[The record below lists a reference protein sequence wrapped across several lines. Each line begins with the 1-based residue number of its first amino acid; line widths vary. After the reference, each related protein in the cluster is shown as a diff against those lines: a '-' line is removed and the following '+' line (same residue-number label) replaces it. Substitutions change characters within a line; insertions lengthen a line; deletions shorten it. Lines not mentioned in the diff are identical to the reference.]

1 MLASVPLTYFHE
13 EQRFRQ
19 SWLWALIAI
28 PIVAVMIGV
37 ASAPRGDA
45 AAIVIAIGVCAL
57 VGLLFWLARL
67 ETTVTD
73 DGVVVAFH
81 GLWPTRRIRL
91 GDIASYA
98 PLHYSMWDSGGWGV
112 HLGLAGMTYNVS
124 GNEGIRFRLT
134 NGRGVLVGTQRPA
147 DLAAAIA
154 KAMAAR
160 GTG

>member
-1 MLASVPLTYFHE
+1 MLAFRAVTYFHE

-37 ASAPRGDA
+37 ASPRGGG
-45 AAIVIAIGVCAL
+45 AAIAMAIGVCGL
-57 VGLLFWLARL
+57 VALLFWFARL

-73 DGVVVAFH
+73 DSVIVSFH

-91 GDIASYA
+91 ADIASYA
-98 PLHYSMWDSGGWGV
+98 PLRYSMWDSGGWGV

-147 DLAAAIA
+147 EFAAAIA
-154 KAMAAR
+154 RAMAVR